1 MHAMTDFA
9 YSISLE
15 GAPSVEDER
24 VIDEGLRAYGEQF
37 ATQESEQPI
46 SVMLR
51 EADGRLAGGLL
62 GETGWGWLYVG
73 TLWIEEAA
81 RGRGYG
87 SALLRLAEKEAIQR
101 GCHSS
106 HLTTMS
112 YEALPF
118 YLHHGYEV
126 FGELPNLPPGHTRY
140 FLKKRL
146 LESA

>member
-1 MHAMTDFA
+1 MTDSI

-15 GAPSVEDER
+15 AAPSAEDER
-24 VIDEGLRAYGEQF
+24 LIDEGLRAYGEQF
-37 ATQESEQPI
+37 APQESVQRF

-51 EADGRLAGGLL
+51 AADGRLAGGLF
-62 GETGWGWLYVG
+62 GETGWGWLHVG

-81 RGRGYG
+81 RRRGYG
-87 SALLRLAEKEAIQR
+87 SALLRRAEDIAVRR

-126 FGELPNLPPGHTRY
+126 FGELPDFPPGHTRH

-146 LESA
+146 SKSL